1 MSDLRLMAP
10 VASRTAIMPDTGMVD
25 TAPPKD
31 TSLSEQ
37 IYTTLKQRLMLGH
50 YLPGDRLSMRKL
62 AEEFGTSPM
71 PVREALKHLASER
84 VIESA
89 AAKAFHVP
97 SLSGKRAADLFDL
110 RALLECAAL
119 EAVKPGFSDALIAE
133 LSALS
138 ERMEAHLKLR
148 DFPAYMLDNYR
159 FHFSLYQLCGN
170 QDMIDMIEQLWMKT
184 GPSLFQ
190 GLQLSKADSLKWNA
204 SHRRMIEALNK
215 DRFSDFVAF
224 LRADILWGSDFYKS

>member
-1 MSDLRLMAP
+1 MAP
-10 VASRTAIMPDTGMVD
+10 VACKLSIMPDTGMVD
-25 TAPPKD
+25 TAEPKD
-31 TSLSEQ
+31 ASLSEK

-97 SLSGKRAADLFDL
+97 SLNGKRAADLFDL

-119 EAVKPGFSDALIAE
+119 EAVETAFPDELISE
-133 LSALS
+133 LSALA
-138 ERMEAHLKLR
+138 ERMDAHLKLR
-148 DFPAYMLDNYR
+148 DFTAYMVDNHR
-159 FHFSLYQLCGN
+159 FHFLLYHLSDN
-170 QDMIDMIEQLWMKT
+170 QDMISMIEQLWMKT
-184 GPSLFQ
+184 GPSLFH
-190 GLQLSKADSLKWNA
+190 GLQVSEADSLQWNTFHKQMVVA
-204 SHRRMIEALNK
+204 LKEACIA
-215 DRFSDFVAF
+215 DFVAL
-224 LRADILWGSDFYKS
+224 LRADIQWGSDFYKI